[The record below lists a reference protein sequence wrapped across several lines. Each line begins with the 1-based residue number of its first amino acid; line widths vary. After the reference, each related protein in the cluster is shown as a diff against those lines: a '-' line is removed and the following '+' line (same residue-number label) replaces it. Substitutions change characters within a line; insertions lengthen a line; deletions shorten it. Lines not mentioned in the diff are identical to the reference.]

1 MPEDV
6 SANMPE
12 NWVYLAHAS
21 RIRAHE
27 MPRVR
32 IKLLTL
38 SNQTEQ
44 ILNYSS
50 DFNGSRF
57 LPIFLQP

>member
-1 MPEDV
+1 MPEEV
-6 SANMPE
+6 LANMPE

-21 RIRAHE
+21 WISAHE

-32 IKLLTL
+32 TKLLTL
-38 SNQTEQ
+38 SNQTEP

-50 DFNGSRF
+50 
-57 LPIFLQP
+57 

>member
-21 RIRAHE
+21 RIRA
-27 MPRVR
+27 
-32 IKLLTL
+32 
-38 SNQTEQ
+38 Q
-44 ILNYSS
+44 
-50 DFNGSRF
+50 
-57 LPIFLQP
+57 